1 MTAKQFKTLSGQ
13 SPPKFN
19 PEFTKLVEAGKIGM
33 ENASIAAR
41 LSVEDQM
48 LFAFQA
54 ENFDR
59 KQFAATVNW
68 WLRMRPERRLTM
80 RQILTDLDDAF
91 DRWGMWAGSYVGD
104 EVEEYETMVRD
115 AQVRVLSYVARL
127 KVTLPRKDE

>member
-19 PEFTKLVEAGKIGM
+19 PSFTKLVDAGKVGM

-54 ENFDR
+54 ENFGQ
-59 KQFAATVNW
+59 KQFAAVVNW
-68 WLRMRPERRLTM
+68 WLRMSSERRQVM
-80 RQILTDLDDAF
+80 RQILTDIEDAF
-91 DRWGMWAGSYVGD
+91 NEWGLRAGAYEGD
-104 EVEEYETMVRD
+104 EIEEYETMVRE
-115 AQVRVLSYVARL
+115 AQARVLSYVARL

>member
-1 MTAKQFKTLSGQ
+1 MTAKQFRTLSDQ
-13 SPPKFN
+13 RPPKFN